1 MFFVTYLRRE
11 LSSRMRQATFIALGL
26 ALGVG
31 LVVTVS
37 AASTGVAR
45 AESGVLGAL
54 YGVGTDVT
62 VTGAVVGPAGSGAGS
77 PGQSVVAPP
86 PGSGPRTE
94 IGPHGPE
101 TCTSGGCVNA
111 AGTTQQNLAST
122 YLGISTSKVAE
133 AARLP
138 GVAAVAGGI
147 MLLDQTVTF
156 PKNGGGFGQPGGYT
170 VYGVDTR
177 GPSLGPLGSAS
188 LVSGHSFTPA
198 ESDADV
204 AVVDS
209 GYAKSGSLKVGSPV
223 TIDQVRYTVIGIVS
237 QPQGSSPPDVYVPL
251 ARAQAM
257 PLIDGSL
264 RGDDNT
270 IYLTADSA
278 ARIPAVSKEIAALLP
293 GTTVTT
299 ASSLADQVTG
309 SLTSAVKLADDLGRW
324 LSVLVLAA
332 AFAVASLLTLAAVTR
347 RAREFGILKAIG
359 WRSRRIIAQVLGES
373 AAVGV
378 AGAAAGTGLGLA
390 GAAIIAEVAPTLY
403 ATAGANSLPHA
414 AVPGSNHLL
423 VGGTALIHVVPVPLN
438 PSVSAGVI
446 ALAVVLAL
454 AGGLLAGA
462 LGSWRIARLRPAD
475 ALARVA

>member
-11 LSSRMRQATFIALGL
+11 LSRRMRQAAFIALGL

-31 LVVTVS
+31 LVITVS
-37 AASTGVAR
+37 AASAGVAR
-45 AESGVLGAL
+45 AESGMLGAL

-62 VTGAVVGPAGSGAGS
+62 VTGAVVGPAGSGARS

-94 IGPHGPE
+94 IGPHGLE

-138 GVAAVAGGI
+138 GVAAAAGGI

-156 PKNGGGFGQPGGYT
+156 PKNGGLGQPGGYT

-177 GPSLGPLGSAS
+177 NASLGPLGSAA

-198 ESDADV
+198 ESGADV

-209 GYAKSGSLKVGSPV
+209 GYAKSGSLEVGSPV
-223 TIDQVRYTVIGIVS
+223 TVDQVRYTVIGIVS
-237 QPQGSSPPDVYVPL
+237 QPQGTSPPDMYVPL

-257 PLIDGSL
+257 PLLDGSL

-270 IYLTADSA
+270 I
-278 ARIPAVSKEIAALLP
+278 
-293 GTTVTT
+293 
-299 ASSLADQVTG
+299 
-309 SLTSAVKLADDLGRW
+309 
-324 LSVLVLAA
+324 
-332 AFAVASLLTLAAVTR
+332 
-347 RAREFGILKAIG
+347 
-359 WRSRRIIAQVLGES
+359 
-373 AAVGV
+373 
-378 AGAAAGTGLGLA
+378 
-390 GAAIIAEVAPTLY
+390 
-403 ATAGANSLPHA
+403 
-414 AVPGSNHLL
+414 
-423 VGGTALIHVVPVPLN
+423 
-438 PSVSAGVI
+438 
-446 ALAVVLAL
+446 
-454 AGGLLAGA
+454 
-462 LGSWRIARLRPAD
+462 
-475 ALARVA
+475 